1 MKFAAFFTVFAF
13 IVLSGFTTGCNAEQ
27 AHRAVDKAE
36 RYRLEGLE
44 ASKEVAERA
53 KKGAKAKAA
62 DAAEAVE
69 EMAEDVKKDMRA
81 QLQ

>member
-13 IVLSGFTTGCNAEQ
+13 ITLSGFTTGCNAEQ

-62 DAAEAVE
+62 DGAKSVE
-69 EMAEDVKKDMRA
+69 ELARDTREALIK
-81 QLQ
+81 